1 MPDAFRLPFHVSL
14 RGQNAGMPRS
24 RLVAQADL
32 DVLVARVLSLLATAT
47 GRVTIGVA
55 GAPGAGKTTLAEDL
69 VATLSDVLAEPGG
82 VGGPQVAHLPMDGY
96 HLADV
101 QLDALGLRDRK
112 GAPETFDGHGYLAT
126 LARLRSGDPATV
138 FVPGFERVLEQPIA
152 AAIAIPASVRVVVSE
167 GNYLLLQDDPW
178 PRVRAL
184 FDEIW
189 FVDLADRE
197 RVRRL
202 VARHTEFGKEE
213 KAAQAWALG
222 PDQAN
227 ADRILASRDG
237 ADLIIVAPG

>member
-1 MPDAFRLPFHVSL
+1 MR
-14 RGQNAGMPRS
+14 RS
-24 RLVAQADL
+24 RLLRQADL
-32 DVLVARVLSLLATAT
+32 DALVRRVLSLLARRPTE
-47 GRVTIGVA
+47 RVAIGVA

-69 VATLSDVLAEPGG
+69 VAALEGALAERSGDD
-82 VGGPQVAHLPMDGY
+82 GPRVAHLPMDGY

-167 GNYLLLQDDPW
+167 GNYLLLADDPW

-184 FDEIW
+184 FDEVW

-202 VARHTEFGKEE
+202 VARHAEFGKEP
-213 KAAQAWALG
+213 AAAEAWAMG

-237 ADLIIVAPG
+237 ADLVVMAPG

>member
-1 MPDAFRLPFHVSL
+1 
-14 RGQNAGMPRS
+14 MPRS
-24 RLVAQADL
+24 RLLAQADL
-32 DVLVARVLSLLATAT
+32 DALVGRVLSLLARSPTE
-47 GRVTIGVA
+47 RVAIGVA

-69 VATLSDVLAEPGG
+69 AAALGDALDEPSGDK
-82 VGGPQVAHLPMDGY
+82 GPRVAHLPMDGY

-138 FVPGFERVLEQPIA
+138 YVPGFERVLEQPVA
-152 AAIAIPASVRVVVSE
+152 AAIAIPGSVRVVVSE
-167 GNYLLLQDDPW
+167 GNYLLLADDPW
-178 PRVRAL
+178 PRIRAL
-184 FDEIW
+184 FDEVW

-202 VARHTEFGKEE
+202 VVRHTEFGKEP
-213 KAAQAWALG
+213 AAAEAWALG

-227 ADRILASRDG
+227 ADRILASRDL
-237 ADLIIVAPG
+237 ADLVIMAPG

>member
-1 MPDAFRLPFHVSL
+1 
-14 RGQNAGMPRS
+14 
-24 RLVAQADL
+24 
-32 DVLVARVLSLLATAT
+32 
-47 GRVTIGVA
+47 
-55 GAPGAGKTTLAEDL
+55 
-69 VATLSDVLAEPGG
+69 
-82 VGGPQVAHLPMDGY
+82 MDGY

-138 FVPGFERVLEQPIA
+138 YVPGFERVLEQPVA

-167 GNYLLLQDDPW
+167 GNYLLLADDPW
-178 PRVRAL
+178 PRIRAL
-184 FDEIW
+184 FDEVW

-202 VARHTEFGKEE
+202 VVRHTEFGKEP
-213 KAAQAWALG
+213 AAAEAWALG

-227 ADRILASRDG
+227 ADRILASRDL
-237 ADLIIVAPG
+237 ADLVIMAPG